1 MLATLLVEDVIGLHV
16 DGFSCLSRLAVFL
29 ALSPSSSVLWSL
41 SADSIPKAAVGDA
54 GALVLYDH
62 VAVDR
67 VGVRTVPLTATV
79 LVEPLDV
86 HIRLAF
92 FAGLEV
98 CFAVLLVHTLSCLD
112 SMISNVVAAVVVVLR
127 IE

>member
-16 DGFSCLSRLAVFL
+16 DGFSCLSGLAIFLAV
-29 ALSPSSSVLWSL
+29 SPSSSVLWSL
-41 SADSIPKAAVGDA
+41 SADSIPKAAVGGA

-67 VGVRTVPLTATV
+67 VGVRAISLTATV

-86 HIRLAF
+86 HIRLAL

-98 CFAVLLVHTLSCLD
+98 CFAVLLIHTLSCLD
-112 SMISNVVAAVVVVLR
+112 SVISNIVAAVVIVLR
-127 IE
+127 VK